1 MEHQSSCNGLCIRA
15 NVFDYWLRESRDRLC
30 SQQGIRLPAKQQPW
44 AKRTYL
50 KKQKEKGKRQKN
62 RQRLKWK
69 YALRECKWDRG
80 ICRAAE
86 HSGGISNRASVAV
99 KEVKAMEG
107 GWGGRAPLSLFN
119 RHSCTTFSCFSI
131 HPQLPLSTQ
140 PKPQRSSSLEST
152 LCLLYVSQT
161 AVALKKTL
169 IACKS
174 IQEEPNIPDWQ
185 LHRLIEVYEYL
196 KGVDCMW

>member
-44 AKRTYL
+44 AKKTYL
-50 KKQKEKGKRQKN
+50 KKQKEKGKRQKKKKN

-107 GWGGRAPLSLFN
+107 GEGGEPLSV
-119 RHSCTTFSCFSI
+119 FSI
-131 HPQLPLSTQ
+131 DTPVPLFPASASTRSFLSSTQ
-140 PKPQRSSSLEST
+140 PKPTLLISRVYTVAIICFPNSSSSEKKIPY
-152 LCLLYVSQT
+152 CL
-161 AVALKKTL
+161 
-169 IACKS
+169 
-174 IQEEPNIPDWQ
+174 
-185 LHRLIEVYEYL
+185 
-196 KGVDCMW
+196 